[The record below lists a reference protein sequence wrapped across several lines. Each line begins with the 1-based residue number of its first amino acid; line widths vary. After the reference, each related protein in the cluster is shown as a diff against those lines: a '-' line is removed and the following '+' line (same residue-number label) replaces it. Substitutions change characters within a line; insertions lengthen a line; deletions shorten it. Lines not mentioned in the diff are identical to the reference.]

1 MRKLLLSIALIATSM
16 LASAQI
22 IPHSI
27 HPGSRIAIVSPSS
40 SIDSKWVL
48 QCADTLKARGYEPVI
63 MPHALGKNW
72 GSYPASDQEKLE
84 DLTAAFADSTIDV
97 ILCSRGGYSS
107 TRLLPKLDEELI
119 RNNPKWLIGFSDISA
134 LHALMA
140 KAGVASIHGPMAK
153 PISNPGPQEESV
165 AYLFQILEQGLPLTY
180 TLENHEYNK
189 LGTAKGRLLGGNF
202 IVVNNLAETPW
213 DVINRGY
220 EEDVILFVEEVG
232 EKIYAVERMLLR
244 LHQSGA
250 LGRVKGIVFGE
261 FTEYT
266 PDENFET
273 MEDMIHYWLN
283 EWGYYDDGS
292 QMPILYGFPSGHDDD
307 INWPLVLGANC
318 TLAIDGER
326 ATLTFE

>member
-1 MRKLLLSIALIATSM
+1 MRKLLLTIALIATSM

-22 IPHSI
+22 IPASLR
-27 HPGSRIAIVSPSS
+27 PGSRIAIVSPSS

-48 QCADTLKARGYEPVI
+48 QCADSLTARGYEPVI
-63 MPHALGKNW
+63 FPHALGKNW
-72 GSYPASDQEKLE
+72 GSYPATDQEKLE
-84 DLTAAFADSTIDV
+84 DLTAAFADSTIDL

-107 TRLLPKLDEELI
+107 TRLLPMLDEELI

-140 KAGVASIHGPMAK
+140 KAGVASIHGPMTR
-153 PISNPGPQEESV
+153 PIASPGAQKESV
-165 AYLFQILEQGLPLTY
+165 DYLFQIIEQGLPLTY
-180 TLENHEYNK
+180 TLRNHPYNK
-189 LGTAKGRLLGGNF
+189 PGVAQGRMLGGNF
-202 IVVNNLAETPW
+202 IVINNLAETPW
-213 DVINRGY
+213 DVLNRGD

-250 LGRVKGIVFGE
+250 LGRLKGIVFGQ
-261 FTEYT
+261 FTEYK

-273 MEDMIHYWLN
+273 MEDMIHYWLR
-283 EWGYYDDGS
+283 EWGYYADGS
-292 QMPILYGFPSGHDDD
+292 QMPILYGFPGGHDDK
-307 INWPLVLGANC
+307 INWPVVLGANC
-318 TLAIDGER
+318 TLAIDGES